1 MLISSELFLQGY
13 EKCLLTEYQYV
24 TTMWANRIIVNNK
37 YLQEEN
43 LYRKVYT
50 NVWSCQ
56 FFFVILQQKRTDD
69 EKIVLYEGYWLAVY
83 WIVVSGLQ
91 AAR

>member
-1 MLISSELFLQGY
+1 
-13 EKCLLTEYQYV
+13 
-24 TTMWANRIIVNNK
+24 MWANRIIVNNK

-56 FFFVILQQKRTDD
+56 LFFVILQQKRTDD